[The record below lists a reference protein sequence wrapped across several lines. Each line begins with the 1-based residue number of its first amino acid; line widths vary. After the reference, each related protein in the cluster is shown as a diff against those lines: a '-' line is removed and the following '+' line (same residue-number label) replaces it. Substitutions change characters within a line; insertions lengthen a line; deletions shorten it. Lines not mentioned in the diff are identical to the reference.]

1 MHKPSIR
8 LTTAICAAALAI
20 GAHADTYILGGESN
34 ESNVGSASSPV
45 SWSDTANWTPE
56 AVPGSGDT
64 IQWAPSKTSSHR
76 HAYIML
82 DGDYTIYS
90 LEQNYRTLHLY
101 KDPDTSAETVS
112 LTFATQLGGNGYQQ
126 SHELNAGVKLVV
138 PANATF
144 ACSPSDHTWSGMDI
158 KSGAEADVYGSI
170 LSRVMKLDVNG
181 GALVFAPASYA
192 IHGWGRSNDDHD
204 EINISGG
211 AASFPNGIT
220 MSGTSSTPNN
230 QVNQSAG
237 TATFGGDFTSQMA
250 WDYTWSG
257 GTIAITDD
265 ATFGANVA
273 LIVPASSAV
282 TLNIASGK
290 TFAAPGLS
298 ADSSA
303 TITVTGGGTF
313 SIAPTTAPIILQ
325 NGSLGLAT
333 SGTYDLSNVSVGSG
347 AAIITLTAFGA
358 TINSLPAA
366 LAGATFVADLSGAVA
381 GTVILNSS
389 DPAVLSKVKTDL
401 DVSVPAGMSLVVSGT
416 TLSLE
421 AQSAYVFSAS
431 GDLADGTDWDN
442 GSLPPAGE
450 EVSIEG
456 NGVVATYTTGTI
468 PAWASITVKDGATL
482 RVSGDATL
490 PPIILNKS
498 ATLVVDNNA
507 TMTLANAADLSGIA
521 TANQVP
527 VLSIESGAKLNVPGG
542 MKFSNVD
549 IGLEGTLDV
558 TSAGGVTFGYASAGE
573 TAYFGFTSDDGTISL
588 TPGDG
593 DYNTSP
599 FEFCCPA
606 SGGTVNAV
614 GSLTLAN
621 TTILPVYER
630 SGNTY
635 PLTVAY
641 QIGFNL
647 GVNNPANA
655 LFEVVFDNTQWGV
668 LGSILIKGGA
678 TFRLANGGIYQN
690 FESIGYWGRYAQ
702 ISENG
707 RLVVG
712 SGCEFRLN
720 ALGDYG
726 THSFEINPSSANHQ
740 AIVVED
746 GGIFETYCF
755 SGNGKGVFVAS
766 NSVYRIYQPN
776 LYNEHYSES
785 SGTTTIYD
793 TKNVPFAGFYTVEIA
808 DNSTLTFSTRNKVF
822 WDSGQFDE
830 TSGDRIV
837 ALADV
842 PITGGGSIAIS
853 NANANVFGV
862 IVQSGANTATGTAS
876 VTAPAAGL
884 GATTLYFADGANW
897 AGSVVADGNVVLTNL
912 TDGASST
919 SVTFGSLDLTENF
932 PIRVWN
938 NAGTLANDKINVDAY
953 VSNGGK
959 LTPVLVN
966 GDVWP
971 SGTSF
976 EVGKI
981 AKGAELPPIAKNWV
995 ASVKSIDNDDD
1006 YDMLCLRYFKGTQ
1019 ILLR

>member
-20 GAHADTYILGGESN
+20 GAHADTYIFGGESN

-45 SWSDTANWTPE
+45 SWSDTSYWTPSAVPGGTDEVNWTP
-56 AVPGSGDT
+56 
-64 IQWAPSKTSSHR
+64 SKTGSHR
-76 HAYIML
+76 QIYVSL
-82 DGDYTIYS
+82 DGDYAIGS
-90 LEQNYRTLHLY
+90 LTTKYRTIHLY
-101 KDPDTSAETVS
+101 KDANVAAPV
-112 LTFATQLGGNGYQQ
+112 TFTINTQLGGDDYQQ
-126 SHELNAGVKLVV
+126 CHEVTDGVKLVLPV
-138 PANATF
+138 GSTLI
-144 ACSPSDHTWSGMDI
+144 CSKGGHTQTGISVASG
-158 KSGAEADVYGSI
+158 GEADIYGAVQT
-170 LSRVMKLDVNG
+170 RVMTLEVG
-181 GALVFAPASYA
+181 GGTLLFAPTSYT
-192 IHGWGRSNDDHD
+192 ISSWGRSDNDHD

-211 AASFPNGIT
+211 TASFPNGIT
-220 MSGTSSTPNN
+220 MTGTSSTPNN
-230 QVNQSAG
+230 QINQSGG
-237 TATFGGDFTSQMA
+237 TVSFGGNFTSA
-250 WDYTWSG
+250 LPWTYTWSD
-257 GTIAITDD
+257 GTLAITDD
-265 ATFGANVA
+265 STFGANIA
-273 LIVPASSAV
+273 LAVPASAAV
-282 TLNIASGK
+282 SLNIATGK
-290 TFAAPGLS
+290 TFSAPGLN
-298 ADSSA
+298 ADA
-303 TITVTGGGTF
+303 TASITVTGGGTF

-527 VLSIESGAKLNVPGG
+527 VLSIESGATLSVPGG

-549 IGLEGTLDV
+549 IDLEGTITV
-558 TSAGGVTFGYASAGE
+558 TTPGGVTFGYAAAGE
-573 TAYFGFTSDDGTISL
+573 TTYFGFTSNGGTISL
-588 TPGDG
+588 TPGSG
-593 DYNTSP
+593 SYNTSP

-614 GSLTLAN
+614 GSLALID

-630 SGNTY
+630 SGNMY

-712 SGCEFRLN
+712 HGCEFRLN

-726 THSFEINPSSANHQ
+726 SNPLEVNPSSANYPV
-740 AIVVED
+740 IIVED
-746 GGIFETYCF
+746 GGVFETYRF

-766 NSVYRIYQPN
+766 NSVYRIYQPSI
-776 LYNEHYSES
+776 YDEHYSES

-793 TKNVPFAGFYTVEIA
+793 TANIPFMGFAAVELA
-808 DNSTLTFSTRNKVF
+808 DDSTLTFSTRNKVF
-822 WDSGQFDE
+822 WDDGQFDE
-830 TSGDRIV
+830 TSGDRV
-837 ALADV
+837 VTLADV
-842 PITGGGSIAIS
+842 PITGGGSIVVS

-919 SVTFGSLDLTENF
+919 SVTFGSLDLAENF

-953 VSNGGK
+953 VANGGK

-981 AKGAELPPIAKNWV
+981 AKGAELPPLAKNWV

-1019 ILLR
+1019 IILR